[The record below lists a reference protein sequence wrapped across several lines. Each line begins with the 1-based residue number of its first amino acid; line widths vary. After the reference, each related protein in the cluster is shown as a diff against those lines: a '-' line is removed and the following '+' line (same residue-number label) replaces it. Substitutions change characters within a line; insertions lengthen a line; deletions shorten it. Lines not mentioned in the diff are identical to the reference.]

1 MKKIM
6 KITVIAT
13 LILLPWILMSQPA
26 PWDPAIG
33 GGEGNYPVGGGAP
46 LGGGLIMMLLLAAG
60 YGVRKFQL
68 FRKRS
73 R

>member
-6 KITVIAT
+6 LTLTITA
-13 LILLPWILMSQPA
+13 LILLPWILSSQPA
-26 PWDPAIG
+26 PWDPTIG

-46 LGGGLIMMLLLAAG
+46 LGSGLIMMLALAAG
-60 YGVRKFQL
+60 YGARKFSFL
-68 FRKRS
+68 KKRS